1 MLPQSR
7 ACLMNPNDWHAL
19 KTNCACAPAQ
29 DSRVLGTASW
39 HGRTRLKI
47 PTFAGASVPPQNMS
61 TDSSI
66 ARFVEPALQEATA
79 IIKTCSHFGFC
90 TATCPT
96 YQFTHDEN
104 ESPRGRIDLIRAML
118 EKGGPPETATV
129 RHLDSCLSC
138 LACMSTCAVK
148 VDYMHLID
156 HAKAHVERHFRRSLK
171 ERLMR
176 AFIARIV
183 PNRRVFGIA
192 MRLGRGA
199 KMLAHALPSRIADLV
214 DLVPRASPVDLQDVS
229 PGTYEAVGTRRWR
242 VALLAG
248 CAQRVLAPQ
257 INAATVRLL
266 TRHGCEVVVAQGVE
280 CCGALTL
287 HMGRRADGC
296 RSAKRNIDAWTRGAM
311 SNGLDAIIVNASGC
325 GTAMKDY
332 GHLFEHDP
340 VYRDRSRQIAAL
352 TVDVSEFIARIGLV
366 APSGMNFRVAYHD
379 ACSLRN
385 AQRVTREPRGLLR
398 SAGYSVVDV
407 PETHFCCGS
416 AGTYNLLQPRVAK
429 QLGERK
435 ARHAESTGAAMLAV
449 GNIGCVMQISRYT
462 DLPVLHT
469 VELLDWATG
478 GPIPPGLRG
487 KPLAEF

>member
-1 MLPQSR
+1 M
-7 ACLMNPNDWHAL
+7 
-19 KTNCACAPAQ
+19 
-29 DSRVLGTASW
+29 
-39 HGRTRLKI
+39 
-47 PTFAGASVPPQNMS
+47 
-61 TDSSI
+61 
-66 ARFVEPALQEATA
+66 A
-79 IIKTCSHFGFC
+79 IVKSCSHFGFC

-96 YQFTHDEN
+96 YHFTHDEN

-118 EKGGPPETATV
+118 EKGGAPEPATV
-129 RHLDSCLSC
+129 KHLDSCLSC

-171 ERLMR
+171 ERLLR
-176 AFIARIV
+176 ALIARIV
-183 PNRRVFGIA
+183 PDRRVFGMA

-199 KMLAHALPSRIADLV
+199 KALAKALPGRIADLV
-214 DLVPRASPVDLQDVS
+214 DLVPLASPGDSRDVG
-229 PGTYEAVGTRRWR
+229 PGTYEAVGARCWR

-266 TRHGCEVVVAQGVE
+266 TRHGCEVVVVHGVE

-287 HMGRRADGC
+287 HMGRRTDGC
-296 RSAKRNIDAWTRGAM
+296 RSARRNIDAWTRDAT
-311 SNGLDAIIVNASGC
+311 SRGLDAIVVNASGC

-340 VYRDRSRQIAAL
+340 VYRDRARQVAAL

-366 APSGMNFRVAYHD
+366 PPPVGMNFRVAYHD

-385 AQRVTREPRGLLR
+385 GQRVTREPRGLLR
-398 SAGYSVVDV
+398 SVGYSVVDV

-478 GPIPPGLRG
+478 GPMPPGLRG
-487 KPLAEF
+487 KRLEEFVTRVSFNSEVARQSTDDTGSSTNDVGIW